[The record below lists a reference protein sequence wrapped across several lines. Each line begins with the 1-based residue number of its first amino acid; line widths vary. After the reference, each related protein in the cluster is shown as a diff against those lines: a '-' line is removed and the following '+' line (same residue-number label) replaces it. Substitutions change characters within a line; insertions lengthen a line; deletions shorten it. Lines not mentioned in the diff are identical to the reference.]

1 MNRSRRKK
9 SAVKIDN
16 KPTLDPASLQAGTAD
31 EYLKRGLIY
40 HARGDQSKA
49 ETDIRKALSLD
60 PDSVDA
66 HYNLGLI
73 LRDMRKTGEASAAF
87 RSALAGIKQMEEKDP
102 ARALMLSK
110 LAAWQL
116 DHLAKAG

>member
-1 MNRSRRKK
+1 MSQSRR
-9 SAVKIDN
+9 N
-16 KPTLDPASLQAGTAD
+16 KPTVKVMSKAGPDPVTLQANTVD

-49 ETDIRKALSLD
+49 EADLRKVLSLD
-60 PDSVDA
+60 PESVDA

-73 LRDMRKTGEASAAF
+73 FRAMGKLMEAGESF
-87 RSALAGIKQMEEKDP
+87 RSALAGIKQMEEQNP

-110 LAAWQL
+110 LATWQL